1 MFYCMKIKEAL
12 AKAIILLEN
21 SNTPMLDARVLLGSA
36 LHMPLERLLINYDSE
51 ISEENE
57 QKFFKLIKRRQEF
70 EPIAYIIGTKEFYGR
85 EFIVNNNVL
94 IPRPDTELLIDVMAK
109 LARSQDSAKILE
121 LGCGSGAICVS
132 LALEIITAQITA
144 TDISEHAIETS
155 KQNAQKHNVSK
166 QIHFIKSDWYNN
178 IDDNQY
184 DYIISNPPYIDKS
197 EQSQMAAETHMHE
210 PELAL
215 YADDNGLSAYK
226 IIIESACKY
235 LKKSGILILEIG
247 YLQKNSIVNLL
258 EKNGFYDIQTHK
270 DLAQHDR
277 LITCK
282 VKHNAY

>member
-1 MFYCMKIKEAL
+1 MKIKEAL
-12 AKAIILLEN
+12 AKAVTLLEN
-21 SNTPMLDARVLLGSA
+21 SNTPMLDARLLLSST

-51 ISEENE
+51 LSEESE

-70 EPIAYIIGTKEFYGR
+70 EPIAYIMGTKEFYSR

-94 IPRPDTELLIDVMAK
+94 IPRPDTELLIDVMVK
-109 LARSQDSAKILE
+109 LARNQDSAKILE

-144 TDISEHAIETS
+144 TDINEHALETA
-155 KQNAQKHNVSK
+155 KQNAKKHNISK
-166 QIHFIKSDWYNN
+166 QINFIKSDWYNN

-226 IIIESACKY
+226 IIIESACEY
-235 LKKSGILILEIG
+235 LKKSGILVLEIG

-258 EKNGFYDIQTHK
+258 EKNGFCDIQTHK